1 MFYCSY
7 NNTIGVF
14 KVPSGGNGLYYFS
27 TYLLVEDGHY
37 AYFNIVVNDV
47 LICSAYGDGELGGDH
62 TQARCNVVVD
72 VAEGK
77 MKI

>member
-1 MFYCSY
+1 MFCRRY

-14 KVPSGGNGLYYFS
+14 KVPPGGDGLYYFS
-27 TYLLVEDGHY
+27 TYLPVEDGHY

-47 LICSAYGDGELGGDH
+47 IICSAYGDGELRGYQ
-62 TQARCNVVVD
+62 TQATCNAVVD

-77 MKI
+77 TKI